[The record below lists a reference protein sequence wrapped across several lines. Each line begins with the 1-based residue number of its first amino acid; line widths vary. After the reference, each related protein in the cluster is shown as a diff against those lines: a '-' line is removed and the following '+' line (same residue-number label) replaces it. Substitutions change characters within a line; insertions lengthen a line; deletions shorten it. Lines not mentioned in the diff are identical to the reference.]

1 MVDGGFGAYVNV
13 SDPIG
18 IAEEVCMWL
27 SDDERRGN
35 LSRAAK
41 AKGAPHAARD
51 IAQMIGDSAM
61 KWKELNHQKDAEA
74 AQK

>member
-1 MVDGGFGAYVNV
+1 M

-27 SDDERRGN
+27 SDDERRAN

-41 AKGAPHAARD
+41 ACGAPYAARD
-51 IAQMIGDSAM
+51 IAQQIGDSAM
-61 KWKELNHQKDAEA
+61 KWKALNQEKMA
-74 AQK
+74 ATDDKKQ